1 MNKFIK
7 HFSILFIST
16 LFWCSFTDAVTKL
29 EKMFPGVGT
38 VTYTTDNIS
47 EMLVSHR
54 LLINWI
60 DGGSD
65 IVWSRSVDL
74 SPLDNGAQ
82 PIDMLKHSQLVD
94 LYYDG
99 NKVSFILSGY
109 EGLHCFL
116 VAKNDEGIW
125 KQEKEAF
132 VTGVS
137 GSPVNPLKYIKL
149 QEIEK
154 IVTESYSGE
163 IKNYDLFTSKS
174 ETNNIR
180 QDDVIITE

>member
-1 MNKFIK
+1 MKKFIK
-7 HFSILFIST
+7 HFSILLIAT
-16 LFWCSFTDAVTKL
+16 LFWCSFADAVTKL
-29 EKMFPGVGT
+29 EKMFPGIGI

-47 EMLVSHR
+47 ETFVSHR

-65 IVWSRSVDL
+65 VVWSKSVDL

-94 LYYDG
+94 VYYDG
-99 NKVSFILSGY
+99 SKVSFILSGY

-116 VAKNDEGIW
+116 VAKNNEGIW
-125 KQEKEAF
+125 TEEKEEF
-132 VTGVS
+132 VTGIS

-163 IKNYDLFTSKS
+163 IKNYNLFTSES
-174 ETNNIR
+174 ETNDT
-180 QDDVIITE
+180 QSDAVIITE